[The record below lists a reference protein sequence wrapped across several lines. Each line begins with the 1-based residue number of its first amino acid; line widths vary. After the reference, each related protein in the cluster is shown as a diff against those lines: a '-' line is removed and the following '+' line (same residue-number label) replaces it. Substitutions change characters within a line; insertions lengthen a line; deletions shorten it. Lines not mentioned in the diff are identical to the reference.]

1 MDDVEFKDLKVGVR
15 YTVGT
20 GDSKTT
26 GTVTHLFKTNPF
38 GYPKGP
44 VVSIIDDADGR
55 ENNYAFAE
63 YKFELAPPAPAP
75 ARAPAPAPARAPAR
89 APDPSV
95 DPWNEFPPPLP
106 PGTRAPPRPPKQNVL
121 SEDDIAEQK
130 KFHVSLTPDEKEA
143 LSYYKCDGYEDVA
156 RYCLTQYDDPLNHDN
171 KDLRGFMELVKK
183 APKLTQ
189 QINVFRG
196 ITLDD
201 ESALTM
207 TGKMVMSTSYDPAV
221 AFGFT
226 EHGRN
231 GCCMLKINV
240 QPGVRII
247 TFPGDL
253 EHEIVIIP
261 PYNASIEDIVPGL
274 KRVTITPKEASS
286 GGRRRKTN
294 KGKRRIRKT
303 RRRHK

>member
-1 MDDVEFKDLKVGVR
+1 M
-15 YTVGT
+15 
-20 GDSKTT
+20 
-26 GTVTHLFKTNPF
+26 
-38 GYPKGP
+38 
-44 VVSIIDDADGR
+44 
-55 ENNYAFAE
+55 
-63 YKFELAPPAPAP
+63 
-75 ARAPAPAPARAPAR
+75 
-89 APDPSV
+89 
-95 DPWNEFPPPLP
+95 
-106 PGTRAPPRPPKQNVL
+106 QNVL
-121 SEDDIAEQK
+121 SEQDIADQE
-130 KFHVSLTPDEKEA
+130 KFRDSLTPDEKKA

-156 RYCLTQYDDPLNHDN
+156 HYCLTQYDDPLNDDN
-171 KDLRGFMELVKK
+171 KDLRVFMELLKK

-196 ITLDD
+196 ITLAD

-221 AFGFT
+221 AFGFA

-240 QPGVRII
+240 RPGVRII
-247 TFPGDL
+247 TFGDRDA

-261 PYNASIEDIVPGL
+261 PYNASIEDIAPGL

-286 GGRRRKTN
+286 GGRRRKTK

>member
-1 MDDVEFKDLKVGVR
+1 MDGVKFFKDIKKGVR

-20 GDSKTT
+20 GPSKKT
-26 GTVTHLFKTNPF
+26 GKVTHLFEENPF

-55 ENNYAFAE
+55 EHNYPFAK
-63 YKFELAPPAPAP
+63 YTFEVAPPAPAP
-75 ARAPAPAPARAPAR
+75 ARAPAP
-89 APDPSV
+89 DPSV
-95 DPWNEFPPPLP
+95 DPWSEF
-106 PGTRAPPRPPKQNVL
+106 PPRPPIQDVL
-121 SEDDIAEQK
+121 SEQDIAEQE
-130 KFHVSLTPDEKEA
+130 KFRDSLTPDEKEA
-143 LSYYKCDGYEDVA
+143 LNYYKYNGFLDVA
-156 RYCLTQYDDPLNHDN
+156 RYCLTQYDCPLNDDN
-171 KDLRGFMELVKK
+171 KDLRVFMELIKR

-189 QINVFRG
+189 QINVLRG

-221 AFGFT
+221 AFGFA
-226 EHGRN
+226 EHGRT

-240 QPGVRII
+240 RPGVRII
-247 TFPGDL
+247 TFGDSDA

-261 PYNASIEDIVPGL
+261 PYNASIEDIAPGL

-286 GGRRRKTN
+286 GGRRRKTK
-294 KGKRRIRKT
+294 KGKRRSRKT